1 LQLTRRDAL
10 KLGSAAL
17 LPISRTRRVPA
28 RRIIVAGAG
37 IGGLSCAWE
46 LVRRGHEVTVVEA
59 ADRTGGHVLTLRD
72 PLDEGLYADAGAEH
86 FTQPGYER
94 YWGYVREFNLR
105 YRYYPRREGILRWIG
120 GRPHTPE
127 MLADVNVLRALGLNP
142 REIEYLRTH
151 PFPELASL
159 YFQPYVD
166 DFKDE
171 YRPFDAGLSEL
182 DRLTATELFRKDG
195 ASAAALSFIGGDG
208 SALQAVWHAAILRLR
223 GVPLFPPKV
232 YRLEGGNQTLTDAFA
247 ERLGDRIRLRCPV
260 TKIEHGARG
269 VRVTC
274 LEAGRPTRLEA
285 DALVCAMS
293 AVKLRAIPVDPGWPA
308 SKAYAL
314 HNVPYY
320 FDTRVVF
327 QSRTRFWSR
336 DGVSPNMEFG
346 DRALNHVWSTCE
358 EVQTPRGL
366 LVGTATGAASADT
379 ALATF
384 RRYYPGTSE
393 DIEKAHVVVWAADPW
408 ASACERT
415 EYRPGELSRFWP
427 TLIEPHGRIH
437 FAGAYADN
445 LNWGME
451 AATRSAHRVAEAL
464 SAS

>member
-1 LQLTRRDAL
+1 
-10 KLGSAAL
+10 
-17 LPISRTRRVPA
+17 
-28 RRIIVAGAG
+28 
-37 IGGLSCAWE
+37 
-46 LVRRGHEVTVVEA
+46 
-59 ADRTGGHVLTLRD
+59 
-72 PLDEGLYADAGAEH
+72 
-86 FTQPGYER
+86 
-94 YWGYVREFNLR
+94 
-105 YRYYPRREGILRWIG
+105 
-120 GRPHTPE
+120 
-127 MLADVNVLRALGLNP
+127 
-142 REIEYLRTH
+142 
-151 PFPELASL
+151 
-159 YFQPYVD
+159 
-166 DFKDE
+166 
-171 YRPFDAGLSEL
+171 
-182 DRLTATELFRKDG
+182 
-195 ASAAALSFIGGDG
+195 
-208 SALQAVWHAAILRLR
+208 
-223 GVPLFPPKV
+223 
-232 YRLEGGNQTLTDAFA
+232 
-247 ERLGDRIRLRCPV
+247 
-260 TKIEHGARG
+260 
-269 VRVTC
+269 
-274 LEAGRPTRLEA
+274 
-285 DALVCAMS
+285 MS